1 MPLPF
6 VNIVHHFWHPEKK
19 NLSLARQEHSMR
31 ATLPLSL
38 SQRKDFFYL
47 PPAFESSTKASNAKG
62 TLLIHQRGD
71 TEGCSGSLDRQRL
84 KSERQ
89 RRGRE
94 SEEREAEKGSD
105 WVI

>member
-1 MPLPF
+1 M
-6 VNIVHHFWHPEKK
+6 NKK
-19 NLSLARQEHSMR
+19 KDSQLDKRRDSFSLTSSKKRF
-31 ATLPLSL
+31 
-38 SQRKDFFYL
+38 FFYL

-71 TEGCSGSLDRQRL
+71 TEGCSGSLDRQRV

-89 RRGRE
+89 RE
-94 SEEREAEKGSD
+94 SAGREAEKGSD